1 MRHELILRQDDTL
14 VLIID
19 FQEKLLAAFNDPED
33 ILDNCIRLIK
43 LARVLN
49 LPIIWTEQYPR
60 GLGQTADAVKAELSH
75 MRPIE
80 KLSFSCFGE
89 PRFVDELSRHSS
101 RQLII
106 CGIETHICVEQT
118 ALDGIEM
125 GYQMHIATDACGSR
139 KTQDHTMGMQKM
151 AGAGAS
157 LTCVEM
163 AMYEILCRSDTK
175 EFRDAL
181 AVVKQKQ

>member
-1 MRHELILRQDDTL
+1 MRILKEN
-14 VLIID
+14 VVGLIID
-19 FQEKLLAAFNDPED
+19 MQDRLLPVMENAEQIEKNVN
-33 ILDNCIRLIK
+33 ILIK
-43 LARVLN
+43 GLKALNVPVVL
-49 LPIIWTEQYPR
+49 TEQYPK
-60 GLGQTADAVKAELSH
+60 GLGQTVDTVKAELSH
-75 MRPIE
+75 IRPIE

-89 PRFVDELSRHSS
+89 TRFVDELSRYSS

-125 GYQMHIATDACGSR
+125 GYQVHIATDACGSR

-151 AGAGAS
+151 ADAGAS

-163 AMYEILCRSDTK
+163 AMYEILGRSDTK

-181 AVVKQKQ
+181 AVIKQKE